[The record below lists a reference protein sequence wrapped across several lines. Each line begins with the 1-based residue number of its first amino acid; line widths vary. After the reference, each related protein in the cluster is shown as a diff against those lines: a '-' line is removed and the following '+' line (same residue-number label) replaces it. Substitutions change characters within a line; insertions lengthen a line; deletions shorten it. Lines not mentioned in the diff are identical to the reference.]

1 MYMYVFGQVV
11 ILLLKRT
18 NIRFLYQQIINNCLP
33 QALIIVTVKICYLNR
48 GVLCNSVTLYTTEK
62 RSTSKSIIKIYC
74 ENGTQ
79 YQYSFHILN
88 QITSSLTKILQPLL
102 YIIKTKL
109 KQQYMYNLN
118 STKSL
123 LISSIQATLKN
134 KKLNCGMVYVKEFCP
149 LLVVVMR

>member
-33 QALIIVTVKICYLNR
+33 KTLIIVTVKICYLNR

-79 YQYSFHILN
+79 Y
-88 QITSSLTKILQPLL
+88 
-102 YIIKTKL
+102 
-109 KQQYMYNLN
+109 
-118 STKSL
+118 
-123 LISSIQATLKN
+123 
-134 KKLNCGMVYVKEFCP
+134 
-149 LLVVVMR
+149 